1 MKDYWQYPYEVKSI
15 QLTDNQSIAYID
27 EGKGKQNLV
36 MIHGLGSYLPAWQK
50 MIAILSTD
58 YRCIA
63 IDLPG
68 YGQSSGGDHA
78 YDMDFFADSV
88 EEFIKVME
96 LENVVLVG
104 HSMGAQIAMTL
115 SLKKDIAIDHLVL
128 LAPAGFETFTEAHRQ
143 WFAQLVTPA
152 VLKATTD
159 EQIEQNFA
167 INFYGNTIP
176 DDAQFMYTD
185 RLKLKANTA
194 DYEAYCNMI
203 PKCVQGM
210 LTQPVFDKLEQI
222 GVPTLILFGENDNLI
237 PNKYLNPDQTTASIA
252 KAGHQK
258 IPESHLKML
267 PKCGHFVLWDQA
279 KLVSNEIKQ
288 FTK

>member
-1 MKDYWQYPYEVKSI
+1 MKDYWQYPYEVKTI
-15 QLTDNQSIAYID
+15 QLPNSQSIAYID
-27 EGKGKQNLV
+27 EGKGEQTIV

-50 MIAILSTD
+50 MIAELSAD

-68 YGQSSGGDHA
+68 YGQSTGGDYA
-78 YDMDFFADSV
+78 YDMDFFANSV
-88 EEFIKVME
+88 QEFITTMQ
-96 LENVVLVG
+96 LENVVLAG

-115 SLKKDIAIDHLVL
+115 ALKQENTIDQLVL

-152 VLKATTD
+152 VLQATTD

-167 INFYGNTIP
+167 INFFGNAIP
-176 DDAQFMYTD
+176 EDARFMYED
-185 RLKLKANTA
+185 RLKLKANTP

-210 LTQPVFDKLEQI
+210 LMQPVFDKLEQI
-222 GVPTLILFGENDNLI
+222 SLPTLILFGENDNLI
-237 PNKYLNPDQTTASIA
+237 PNKFLNPDQTTESIA

-258 IPESHLKML
+258 IPESQMKLL
-267 PKCGHFVLWDQA
+267 PECGHFILWDQA